1 MRYLICI
8 TLLSYLTISTIAV
21 DFLEYKII
29 FKNSSQDNNEMK
41 NICMTSLVNMDG
53 ENSTIY
59 KSKKLLSEIII
70 K

>member
-8 TLLSYLTISTIAV
+8 TLLSYLTISVMAV
-21 DFLEYKII
+21 DILEYKII

-41 NICMTSLVNMDG
+41 NVCMTSLVNMDG

-59 KSKKLLSEIII
+59 KSKSY
-70 K
+70 